1 MGQKNQKKYKKMI
14 TRIKNQQKSVG
25 LQSTIVYMIGG
36 LEGAGSAL
44 LPLLCIPTSYRSYSM
59 KRSVI
64 EDQSFYSFL
73 HNKETQL
80 INRFINFLTKKGQ
93 KAKAAKLFYESL
105 KIVLDIEKSRSL
117 LDIEKSRSLNR
128 FEEAGYEVVA
138 SLCSE
143 VSFPLGPCNH
153 RQLIQQK
160 QKLSSSI
167 RSSEILGNPEGQSR
181 NFQSLEAEPQVESKR
196 SGRSLELLR
205 NPEGQTRNFQ
215 SLEAEPQVFKIF
227 HDKRSGRS
235 PHEGESSLELLR
247 NGVFDHELLG
257 YRVAEPQV
265 FKIFHEAISNIKPFF
280 EVKKVR
286 IAGTTYQVPTFI
298 SQNRQEFIAMN
309 WLIESTTLRKK
320 KDSSLN
326 FSNCLAQEINDCY
339 MKQGYCRQK
348 RTELHKVAE
357 NNRAFSHF
365 RWW

>member
-59 KRSVI
+59 KRSFI

-167 RSSEILGNPEGQSR
+167 RSSEILGNPEVG
-181 NFQSLEAEPQVESKR
+181 
-196 SGRSLELLR
+196 
-205 NPEGQTRNFQ
+205 NPEGQSRNFQ

-309 WLIESTTLRKK
+309 WLIESTSLRKK

-326 FSNCLAQEINDCY
+326 FSNCLAQEIYDCY